1 MLTRSIQLKQPLT
14 KKQTGLWPDVV
25 HPLQDLAWLQF
36 CTLPSCFK
44 TGMVT
49 CSSFYHSGPG
59 LSMTTWREISFPEYL
74 DMKKLDQVRQEA
86 TEYCWRIKSTISSGR
101 KSEVPWAA
109 DTQPLRRALCGQADS
124 CSFISVSMTSFPKT
138 LDLRWDG
145 KDLKTIVSRIF
156 LNHI

>member
-59 LSMTTWREISFPEYL
+59 LSTTTWREISFPEYL

-101 KSEVPWAA
+101 KSEVPWYWYAA
-109 DTQPLRRALCGQADS
+109 TEEGSVWGSWFLLLHLRVYD
-124 CSFISVSMTSFPKT
+124 FIS
-138 LDLRWDG
+138 
-145 KDLKTIVSRIF
+145 KDIRLEVGWQRS
-156 LNHI
+156 